1 MRLNSNSSPPA
12 RSLSIWPSN
21 EQVGLA
27 NRLGRR
33 PGRRASHTYRLPIAA
48 AVLHHLRVRHKI
60 TNFHLPSAG
69 ICARAHRGITVA
81 SLYSDVRSE
90 ALQFTRRISEI
101 LTGWLCE
108 NPKKVHIFIISPRV
122 IVKTGWYTLGE
133 FEPRA
138 MEIVRAQTSIP
149 VPRPLRI
156 FKRGNTFLLAMEYIK
171 GRSLDW
177 CWDDLSLWRKFVI
190 AWTLRGYIRQL
201 RRVRTEQ
208 IERQIPGPLTD
219 DLSKPLKCY
228 GPAMGADYHC
238 GPFSSATALFE
249 WLNGRLRVTQYI
261 REWGFDILPF
271 VQREPLVLVHGD
283 LTPRNVV
290 LGHDGKLWLIDW
302 GSSGVYPPWFDAAA
316 MLYTQP
322 QSSWWLWVRRHL
334 CGDLLSQ
341 PPISAP
347 SSKVTSRHLD
357 AVASLIGKGK
367 GKIVYSKH
375 LTSVNLNIDADK
387 VEQEQTIAK
396 HQQEI
401 LSCQQWEPPLTP
413 PGYWEI

>member
-12 RSLSIWPSN
+12 RSMSIWPSN
-21 EQVGLA
+21 EQLVTPDEKLVGLA

-33 PGRRASHTYRLPIAA
+33 PGRRASHTYHLPIAA

-81 SLYSDVRSE
+81 SLYSDVRKEIYELCKKSPQ
-90 ALQFTRRISEI
+90 LRIPGSSRP
-101 LTGWLCE
+101 GMQ
-108 NPKKVHIFIISPRV
+108 PPPIFIISPRV

-190 AWTLRGYIRQL
+190 AWMLRGYIRQL

-302 GSSGVYPPWFDAAA
+302 GSSGVYPPWFEAAA

-322 QSSWWLWVRRHL
+322 QPSWWLWVRRHL

-367 GKIVYSKH
+367 GKMVCSEH
-375 LTSVNLNIDADK
+375 LTSVNLNIDADN
-387 VEQEQTIAK
+387 VTT
-396 HQQEI
+396 
-401 LSCQQWEPPLTP
+401 WY
-413 PGYWEI
+413 GV